1 MPHTLSDDLAP
12 ALSYDL
18 APALS
23 DDLAPALSDDLAPAL
38 SYDLAPAL
46 SYDLAPALS
55 DDLASALSAPLQRL
69 FNSLA
74 MPDILPSTQH
84 PIIPFMLHM
93 FSKTLLYL
101 QGPAFYIHLVW

>member
-18 APALS
+18 AP
-23 DDLAPALSDDLAPAL
+23 
-38 SYDLAPAL
+38 
-46 SYDLAPALS
+46 
-55 DDLASALSAPLQRL
+55 ALSAPLQRL

-84 PIIPFMLHM
+84 PIHAPYV
-93 FSKTLLYL
+93 SKNLIVPSRY
-101 QGPAFYIHLVW
+101 GISYPPCLVVY